1 MQESSFELAFLIFIL
16 QNFNEITE
24 RNELDA
30 YHIFQK
36 SIDFISEVC
45 IIKISETW
53 KNSNYYIKK

>member
-16 QNFNEITE
+16 QNFNEITG
-24 RNELDA
+24 RNELDV
-30 YHIFQK
+30 YHIVQK

-45 IIKISETW
+45 IIEISETW

>member
-1 MQESSFELAFLIFIL
+1 MQGSSFELAFLIFIL
-16 QNFNEITE
+16 QNFNEITG
-24 RNELDA
+24 RNELDVCKKKK
-30 YHIFQK
+30 K